1 MKPNCHLFLVV
12 VLSTISM
19 LAFSNP
25 SKTNAVI
32 SSTEGESLESL
43 RAKVDRLRK
52 APRNWQTGYLCLAG
66 VTVLVG
72 GLMLVSQ
79 YMQTRAASALERAQ
93 SALSNEQDR
102 LRVSREEA
110 VAKDLRDKDLAL
122 EELRKNNLATETH
135 LLEAN
140 TALERERQD
149 RLRLEQQ
156 TALSLQMESQER
168 DRLARGVADRF
179 ASPNQLRQM
188 LERFAGTRVLVEYT
202 VNDPEVRRVA
212 DEIVAGLE
220 WAHWKGPRSED
231 APGWASE
238 LVVARPLSRFR
249 EMLGG
254 PFETG
259 IMVGVPA
266 DNRPAG
272 MALLGAL
279 RELGIHDVRHV
290 RNFWEPSAVY
300 VLVGLK
306 PGLIVLP

>member
-110 VAKDLRDKDLAL
+110 VAKDLRDKELAV

-149 RLRLEQQ
+149 RLRL
-156 TALSLQMESQER
+156 
-168 DRLARGVADRF
+168 
-179 ASPNQLRQM
+179 
-188 LERFAGTRVLVEYT
+188 AGC
-202 VNDPEVRRVA
+202 
-212 DEIVAGLE
+212 
-220 WAHWKGPRSED
+220 
-231 APGWASE
+231 
-238 LVVARPLSRFR
+238 
-249 EMLGG
+249 
-254 PFETG
+254 
-259 IMVGVPA
+259 
-266 DNRPAG
+266 
-272 MALLGAL
+272 
-279 RELGIHDVRHV
+279 
-290 RNFWEPSAVY
+290 
-300 VLVGLK
+300 
-306 PGLIVLP
+306 